1 MTAAESTGAG
11 TRSKTPVHL
20 WIVGIVALLWNFMGA
35 FDYLATQLKL
45 ESYMGQF
52 TQEQLDYFYGIPA
65 WAVSGWAI
73 AVWIGLI
80 GSIGLLIRRKWSV
93 VAFAI
98 SLVGLAVSS
107 IYSLLL
113 SDGLEIMGGTATVM
127 TALIWVLAVFLV
139 WYSRQQAKAGVLT

>member
-1 MTAAESTGAG
+1 VTAAESTGAAG
-11 TRSKTPVHL
+11 SPKTPIHL
-20 WIVGIVALLWNFMGA
+20 WIVGVLALLWNFMGA

-80 GSIGLLIRRKWSV
+80 GTVGLLLRRKWSV

-98 SLVGLAVSS
+98 SLAGLAISS
-107 IYSLLL
+107 IYTLFL
-113 SDGLEIMGGTATVM
+113 SNGLEIMGGTATIM
-127 TALIWVLAVFLV
+127 TVLVWVIAIFLV
-139 WYSRQQAKAGVLT
+139 WYSKQQAKAGILT

>member
-20 WIVGIVALLWNFMGA
+20 WIVGVVALLWNFMGA

-80 GSIGLLIRRKWSV
+80 GSIGLLMRRKWSV

>member
-1 MTAAESTGAG
+1 MTAAESTGAAG
-11 TRSKTPVHL
+11 SPKTPIHL
-20 WIVGIVALLWNFMGA
+20 WIVGVLALLWNFMGA

-80 GSIGLLIRRKWSV
+80 GTVGLLLRRKWSV

-98 SLVGLAVSS
+98 SLAGLAISS
-107 IYSLLL
+107 IYTLFL
-113 SDGLEIMGGTATVM
+113 SNGLEIMGGTGTVM
-127 TALIWVLAVFLV
+127 TVLIWVISIFLV
-139 WYSRQQAKAGVLT
+139 WYSKQQAKAGILT